1 MDERDDVV
9 ERHAAAVHR
18 HDAAQIFRF
27 VIVAAL
33 VAAIVIVGMDNRDDV
48 RIGYAFGD
56 ASAPVWIVLVLA
68 AITGIFIGWLLRHR
82 AHHSD

>member
-1 MDERDDVV
+1 MDDRNDVV

-33 VAAIVIVGMDNRDDV
+33 VAAIVIVAMDNRDDV

-56 ASAPVWIVLVLA
+56 ASAPVWIVLVA
-68 AITGIFIGWLLRHR
+68 AAVAGLFIGWLLRHR